1 MTSISRHQKRRRSA
15 DHTSTNEY
23 LGSLVMNGKELASDV
38 SRLGYCAMANGN
50 IVLGISRSDKVKD
63 YVEERGGSFFRQ
75 FILLSDGVLP
85 AKFQLHGKVE
95 RRALARTSDDH
106 LILYRD
112 PSSRNPLGF
121 RRCPARIRFRR
132 CYLHHRWQVPQF
144 LSHP

>member
-1 MTSISRHQKRRRSA
+1 MTPCSCALNMSVWMYSRSV

-75 FILLSDGVLP
+75 FIFGIRWSITSQVPTSRKGGVPCL
-85 AKFQLHGKVE
+85 GKNF
-95 RRALARTSDDH
+95 RRP

-132 CYLHHRWQVPQF
+132 CYLHHR
-144 LSHP
+144 

>member
-1 MTSISRHQKRRRSA
+1 MQLCTEHECMDVQPKCRPHQHQRISGQSGDERQG
-15 DHTSTNEY
+15 T
-23 LGSLVMNGKELASDV
+23 DV

-75 FILLSDGVLP
+75 FIFGIRWSITSQVPTSRKGGVPCL
-85 AKFQLHGKVE
+85 GKNF
-95 RRALARTSDDH
+95 RRP

-132 CYLHHRWQVPQF
+132 CYLHHR
-144 LSHP
+144 